1 MTERT
6 QFSVGE
12 RTTAPGTHL
21 PCAGGRQR
29 WAVSSRA
36 GWWRLGT
43 AALLCALL
51 AGCSIRK
58 MAVNKLGNGLAS
70 GGTVFASDDDP
81 ELVKAAV
88 PFSLKL
94 MESLLAENP
103 RHEGLLFAT
112 ASGFTQYAFAFVQQD
127 ADEME
132 DKDAAA
138 AETMRQR
145 ARRLYLR
152 ARNYG
157 LRGLALTHPNFE
169 KELRQN
175 PKSAVRAAKRSDVSL
190 LYWTAV
196 SWGAAIAL
204 SKDDPQLIAE
214 VPQVEALID
223 RALELDETWNEGALH
238 GFLVS
243 YEMARQGAAGDAA
256 ERSRLHFA
264 RAMELAGG
272 QQAGPLVSFAEAVC
286 VQKQDVKQFESLLNQ
301 ALAINADARPNS
313 RLVNLIMQRRARW
326 LLSKKE
332 DLFLI
337 AEKPATK

>member
-6 QFSVGE
+6 SSSVGQ
-12 RTTAPGTHL
+12 RTTVPGTQL
-21 PCAGGRQR
+21 LGAVGRQR
-29 WAVSSRA
+29 WAVSSRT
-36 GWWRLGT
+36 GWLRLGT
-43 AALLCALL
+43 AALLGALL
-51 AGCSIRK
+51 TGCSIKK

-81 ELVKAAV
+81 ELIRAAV

-103 RHEGLLFAT
+103 RHAGLLFAT

-132 DKDAAA
+132 DKDAAV
-138 AETMRQR
+138 AEAMRQR
-145 ARRLYLR
+145 ARRLYVR

-157 LRGLALTHPNFE
+157 LRGLALAHPNFE

-175 PKSAVRAAKRSDVSL
+175 PKTALRTTTRNEVPL
-190 LYWTAV
+190 LYWTAA
-196 SWGAAIAL
+196 SWGSAISL
-204 SKDDPQLIAE
+204 SKDDPQLISE

-223 RALELDETWNEGALH
+223 RALELDEAWNEGALH

-243 YEMARQGAAGDAA
+243 YEMSRQGAAGDAA
-256 ERSRLHFA
+256 ERSRKHFT

-272 QQAGPLVSFAEAVC
+272 KQAGPLVSYAESVC
-286 VQKQDVKQFESLLNQ
+286 MQKQDLKQFESLLNQ
-301 ALAINADARPNS
+301 ALAINADTHPNY
-313 RLVNLIMQRRARW
+313 RLVNLVMQRRARW

-337 AEKPATK
+337 PEKPAAK

>member
-6 QFSVGE
+6 HSSVGR
-12 RTTAPGTHL
+12 RTTVPGTQL
-21 PCAGGRQR
+21 LGAAGRQR

-36 GWWRLGT
+36 GWLRLST

-51 AGCSIRK
+51 TGCSFRK
-58 MAVNKLGNGLAS
+58 MAVNKLGDALAS
-70 GGTVFASDDDP
+70 GGTVYASDDEP

-103 RHEGLLFAT
+103 RHGGLLFAT

-138 AETMRQR
+138 AEATRQR
-145 ARRLYLR
+145 ARKLYLR

-157 LRGLALTHPNFE
+157 LRGLDLAHPNFE
-169 KELRQN
+169 NELRQN
-175 PKSAVRAAKRSDVSL
+175 PKSAVRAAQRKDVPL
-190 LYWTAV
+190 LYWTAA
-196 SWGAAIAL
+196 SWGSAIAL
-204 SKDDPQLIAE
+204 SKDDPRLIAE

-223 RALELDETWNEGALH
+223 RALELDEAWNEGALH

-243 YEMARQGAAGDAA
+243 YEMARQGATGDAV
-256 ERSRLHFA
+256 ERSRRHFA

-272 QQAGPLVSFAEAVC
+272 KQAAPLVSFAEAVC
-286 VQKQDVKQFESLLNQ
+286 VQKQDLKQLEALLTQ
-301 ALAINADARPNS
+301 ALAINPDAHPNY
-313 RLVNLIMQRRARW
+313 RLVNLVMQRRARW

-337 AEKPATK
+337 PEKPAAK